1 MDPFILVLSA
11 FASGL
16 LHMAALL
23 LLLTLLREK
32 ELLLATLAF
41 LEEHESQAVSGDIPF
56 QLEIKVGEVCRT
68 KTDLIST

>member
-16 LHMAALL
+16 LHMPAL

-68 KTDLIST
+68 KTDLISS